1 MSILVEKFDID
12 EINYEN
18 SFMLFI
24 YLAIHLF
31 LRRSYFVTRMH
42 YALSTIVESIM
53 IFTLAI
59 LCTLAGS

>member
-1 MSILVEKFDID
+1 MKSIMGIVLCYV
-12 EINYEN
+12 
-18 SFMLFI
+18 L